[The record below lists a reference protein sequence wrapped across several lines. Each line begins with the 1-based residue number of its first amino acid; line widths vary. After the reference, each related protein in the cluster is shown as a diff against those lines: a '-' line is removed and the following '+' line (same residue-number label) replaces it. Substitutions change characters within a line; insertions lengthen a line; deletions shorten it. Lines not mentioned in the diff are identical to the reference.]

1 MCKRS
6 RAKDLVAAR
15 RQLNGKDKIR
25 VVGVGGAGH
34 SMAALESSQ
43 RKNYFR
49 PWKSWF
55 FLNMSVHNLDVD
67 EKLCKKVEQSQV
79 WGIFTNFHKYWWLGQ
94 LKIQIHEKLGWSCDF
109 KSSWALAGIRV
120 CWSCHLFIIQ
130 ALDPLWTRIVTA
142 NLLRKEFQRLSSIQ
156 RSDVREAN
164 EARGECG
171 LQKLIS
177 CIQLEPSVLHVL
189 SVFVIVW
196 HYLYL
201 YCII

>member
-1 MCKRS
+1 MLMKNC
-6 RAKDLVAAR
+6 AKTW
-15 RQLNGKDKIR
+15 NNHWS
-25 VVGVGGAGH
+25 GG
-34 SMAALESSQ
+34 
-43 RKNYFR
+43 
-49 PWKSWF
+49 
-55 FLNMSVHNLDVD
+55 FL
-67 EKLCKKVEQSQV
+67 Q
-79 WGIFTNFHKYWWLGQ
+79 IFTNAGDLVCCESKSM
-94 LKIQIHEKLGWSCDF
+94 HEKPGWSCDF
-109 KSSWALAGIRV
+109 KSSWAPAGIRV

-189 SVFVIVW
+189 CVFVLIW

-201 YCII
+201 FCIIVLSVA

>member
-1 MCKRS
+1 M
-6 RAKDLVAAR
+6 
-15 RQLNGKDKIR
+15 
-25 VVGVGGAGH
+25 
-34 SMAALESSQ
+34 
-43 RKNYFR
+43 
-49 PWKSWF
+49 
-55 FLNMSVHNLDVD
+55 HNLDVD

-79 WGIFTNFHKYWWLGQ
+79 WGIFINFHKYWWLGQ
-94 LKIQIHEKLGWSCDF
+94 LEIQIHEKLGWSCDF

-177 CIQLEPSVLHVL
+177 WTQLDLYIACIKCICACMTLIVLVLYNFIISCKELEPSVLHTL
-189 SVFVIVW
+189 SV
-196 HYLYL
+196 
-201 YCII
+201 